1 MSENNELELK
11 PINDLLELSF
21 YIPAYQRG
29 YRWTQR
35 QVTELL
41 NDVYEF
47 CLNKNRSEQDFYC
60 LQPVVV
66 KKRGKQ
72 WELVDG
78 QQRLTTI
85 LLILGFFNSR
95 FAEDFR
101 KQLYTIEYETRPES
115 REYIINLDES
125 QKDKNI
131 DFNFIYESYSQIR
144 SWFKDKIHRVNDIE
158 SVFLNDVKVIWY
170 QINETENV
178 TEVFTRLNMGKIP
191 LVNAELVKALFLK
204 SSNFAKNV
212 DDKHSKKPIQDLQQL
227 KISQEWDA
235 IEKRLQDD
243 AFWYFISNTET
254 ETNRIEFVLSLAARD
269 IDSEGI
275 LENDKLKIF
284 LQFNRLL
291 NANNENDESTDVI
304 QEWLKVKQCFM
315 TLEEWFNDRALFHL
329 IGYLIS
335 QDVPIETLFDLSQTS
350 DTKYVFRQSLIE
362 LIFKKS
368 LLHQDYSSLSKD
380 WIDEKLSVLTYDS
393 GAKRLR
399 SILLLFNI
407 ASLLA
412 NPVTNARFQFEKY
425 KTDKWD
431 IEHIRSVASEIP
443 NGKEKQKAWL
453 KNVIDY
459 ISDDPSVE
467 SEEKTSDEI
476 NTENNLRKDAI
487 TLMNSASFDNDQF
500 ESIYEQTIAMYDPK
514 SDEDVDNSIGNLTL
528 LDSSTNRSY
537 QNAVF
542 PIKRSRIIALDKEA
556 TFVPLC
562 TKNAFLK
569 YYSKHVD
576 KMLFWES
583 KDSQDHQQA
592 MGEVLFGFF
601 SGKGVHQ

>member
-1 MSENNELELK
+1 
-11 PINDLLELSF
+11 
-21 YIPAYQRG
+21 
-29 YRWTQR
+29 
-35 QVTELL
+35 
-41 NDVYEF
+41 
-47 CLNKNRSEQDFYC
+47 
-60 LQPVVV
+60 
-66 KKRGKQ
+66 
-72 WELVDG
+72 
-78 QQRLTTI
+78 
-85 LLILGFFNSR
+85 
-95 FAEDFR
+95 
-101 KQLYTIEYETRPES
+101 
-115 REYIINLDES
+115 
-125 QKDKNI
+125 
-131 DFNFIYESYSQIR
+131 
-144 SWFKDKIHRVNDIE
+144 
-158 SVFLNDVKVIWY
+158 
-170 QINETENV
+170 
-178 TEVFTRLNMGKIP
+178 
-191 LVNAELVKALFLK
+191 
-204 SSNFAKNV
+204 
-212 DDKHSKKPIQDLQQL
+212 
-227 KISQEWDA
+227 
-235 IEKRLQDD
+235 
-243 AFWYFISNTET
+243 
-254 ETNRIEFVLSLAARD
+254 
-269 IDSEGI
+269 
-275 LENDKLKIF
+275 
-284 LQFNRLL
+284 
-291 NANNENDESTDVI
+291 
-304 QEWLKVKQCFM
+304 M

-335 QDVPIETLFDLSQTS
+335 QDIAIETLFDLSQTS
-350 DTKYVFRQSLIE
+350 DTKYAFRQSLIE

-368 LLHQDYSSLSKD
+368 LLHQYYSSLSKD

-459 ISDDPSVE
+459 ISNDPSVE
-467 SEEKTSDEI
+467 SDEKTSNDI
-476 NTENNLRKDAI
+476 NTGNNLRKDAI
-487 TLMNSASFDNDQF
+487 ALMNSALFDNDQF